1 MSECDMIGGL
11 AGRREAVREEVK
23 RRLMRVREQYPG
35 RLFEASVDLL
45 TDTDVSWHLEWAA
58 ERLSEYQKWRRGEA
72 PFDGDTPET
81 HRKCPLGPAELGRM
95 VDKAIETLNAVAR
108 FRADDGYQP
117 RLCMYGQ
124 EWRKDA
130 MGMEKEQLVNM
141 IADIGT
147 RYHAE
152 FEDSCKEMGRMMAL
166 MRRLKGAV
174 ETGIGVMLN
183 QCPPPATDKECAARM
198 RLVESH
204 RRLVALAREALGED
218 GEGEEENVW

>member
-1 MSECDMIGGL
+1 
-11 AGRREAVREEVK
+11 
-23 RRLMRVREQYPG
+23 
-35 RLFEASVDLL
+35 
-45 TDTDVSWHLEWAA
+45 
-58 ERLSEYQKWRRGEA
+58 
-72 PFDGDTPET
+72 
-81 HRKCPLGPAELGRM
+81 
-95 VDKAIETLNAVAR
+95 
-108 FRADDGYQP
+108 
-117 RLCMYGQ
+117 MYGQ